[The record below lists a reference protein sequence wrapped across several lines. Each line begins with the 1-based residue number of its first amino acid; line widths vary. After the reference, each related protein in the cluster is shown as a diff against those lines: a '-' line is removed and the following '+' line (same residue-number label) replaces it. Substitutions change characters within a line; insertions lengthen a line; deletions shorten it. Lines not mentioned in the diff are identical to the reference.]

1 MSVATIGG
9 VLLIL
14 GAWFT
19 YRGNI
24 HLSIILYFVADACW
38 FGIALNSG
46 DILGSILVLI
56 GMVLG
61 FCVFLKMNKGVF
73 VKNLRKTL

>member
-9 VLLIL
+9 ILLIL

-19 YRGNI
+19 YKGNLY
-24 HLSIILYFVADACW
+24 LSIILYFIADICW
-38 FGIALNSG
+38 FIIALNSG
-46 DILGSILVLI
+46 DTLGSIFVLI

-61 FCVFLKMNKGVF
+61 FCVFIKMNKGIF

>member
-1 MSVATIGG
+1 MAIICGI
-9 VLLIL
+9 LLI
-14 GAWFT
+14 
-19 YRGNI
+19 I
-24 HLSIILYFVADACW
+24 SSW

>member
-9 VLLIL
+9 ILLIL

-19 YRGNI
+19 YRGNLY
-24 HLSIILYFVADACW
+24 LSIILYFIADICW
-38 FGIALNSG
+38 FIISLNSG

-73 VKNLRKTL
+73 VKNLKV

>member
-9 VLLIL
+9 ILLIL

-24 HLSIILYFVADACW
+24 YFSIILYFVADICW
-38 FGIALNSG
+38 FIIAFNSG
-46 DILGSILVLI
+46 DILGSGLVALGMLLGI
-56 GMVLG
+56 G
-61 FCVFLKMNKGVF
+61 VFIKMNLGIFAKSLEI
-73 VKNLRKTL
+73 K